1 MSGTPFIQQKT
12 CWVFRE
18 NITQRQPVQKS
29 QLDKKR
35 LFKHLVL
42 IRESN
47 RRELTGFVP
56 RVPIQLITIAT
67 GFDRYLSDRLLY
79 SSKKLRGTYFT
90 RAAEDNLIFKYLIK
104 VLLLF
109 GSEGWF
115 RKFQRKP
122 RTPRYSWHRTKL
134 DPVKCKRKF
143 TQNFGQRNNFHLE
156 MKPSREK
163 EDPFISLETDAIRR
177 HTCTEFRSLT
187 PRTKVE
193 QNKTVGSLLCLSL
206 IFKSCLHES
215 SREFP
220 CVNFVYGI
228 SFSTAHIWYCLFR
241 YFEYIF
247 FFSTKNLL
255 L

>member
-1 MSGTPFIQQKT
+1 MSVPDNVWNFVHI
-12 CWVFRE
+12 VE
-18 NITQRQPVQKS
+18 NMLGASWENYLEAACIES

-35 LFKHLVL
+35 VFKHLVL

-56 RVPIQLITIAT
+56 RVLIQLITVVT

-115 RKFQRKP
+115 RKSQWKP

-143 TQNFGQRNNFHLE
+143 T
-156 MKPSREK
+156 
-163 EDPFISLETDAIRR
+163 
-177 HTCTEFRSLT
+177 
-187 PRTKVE
+187 
-193 QNKTVGSLLCLSL
+193 
-206 IFKSCLHES
+206 
-215 SREFP
+215 
-220 CVNFVYGI
+220 
-228 SFSTAHIWYCLFR
+228 
-241 YFEYIF
+241 
-247 FFSTKNLL
+247 
-255 L
+255 